1 MAGEPS
7 IVIGLFDLG
16 SGAHWLIILFVGL
29 LLFGRK
35 LPEMMR
41 GLGGSIREFKKGMD
55 EAPLPPPPSSVQPP
69 APQIDGAVSRPSDAV
84 VQPPAQVPA
93 QPSALPPAD
102 EHPHAHPDQP
112 GGHEPVDP
120 PARPDDPPQHH

>member
-1 MAGEPS
+1 MAAEPNM
-7 IVIGLFDLG
+7 VVGLFDLG

-55 EAPLPPPPSSVQPP
+55 EAPPPPPPSSTQPP
-69 APQIDGAVSRPSDAV
+69 APHIDGAVSRPSD
-84 VQPPAQVPA
+84 PPAQPA
-93 QPSALPPAD
+93 AQAPALPPAD
-102 EHPHAHPDQP
+102 AHPHGHSDQP
-112 GGHEPVDP
+112 GGHEPANP
-120 PARPDDPPQHH
+120 YARPDDPPQHH